1 LGERT
6 PGVSGDAIEVVVA
19 GGGVSRNVSA
29 NTEVAART
37 TEAASEGATSA
48 DELRRRLEGFRLP

>member
-1 LGERT
+1 
-6 PGVSGDAIEVVVA
+6 VSGDAIEVVVA

-48 DELRRRLEGFRLP
+48 DELRRRLEGFRMP